1 MLNITNPRTGG
12 SSRQQR
18 SWGVAEQKIVAA
30 NQKWCCA
37 HCGSSLPASF
47 EVDHRVPLWAGG
59 ADCYKTNA
67 QALCPTC
74 HASKTQRESIERRNL
89 RRAKR
94 EAAVKLA
101 REQAEEDERR
111 RLPAVPAAEPPRERP
126 VQATRAT
133 PEEREVNLLED
144 NPFLK
149 FAFIPPEGARG
160 RSLW

>member
-1 MLNITNPRTGG
+1 MRSPRAGT

-30 NQKWCCA
+30 SQKWCCA
-37 HCGSSLPASF
+37 HCACSLPASF

-59 ADCYKTNA
+59 ADCWKTNA

-94 EAAVKLA
+94 EAAIRLA
-101 REQAEEDERR
+101 KQQAEEEERR
-111 RLPAVPAAEPPRERP
+111 RPRVEPPAEPAPPPPPPPKPPEP
-126 VQATRAT
+126 T
-133 PEEREVNLLED
+133 PEEREQNFLSD

-149 FAFIPPEGARG
+149 YAFVAPQATRM

>member
-1 MLNITNPRTGG
+1 MRP
-12 SSRQQR
+12 QR

-30 NQKWCCA
+30 GQKWCCA
-37 HCGSSLPASF
+37 HCSSSLPASF
-47 EVDHRVPLWAGG
+47 EIDHRVPLWAGG
-59 ADCYKTNA
+59 ADCWKTNA

-94 EAAVKLA
+94 EAAVRLA
-101 REQAEEDERR
+101 REQAEEEERR
-111 RLPAVPAAEPPRERP
+111 RPRVEPPEPPEPPPRP
-126 VQATRAT
+126 TT
-133 PEEREVNLLED
+133 PTPDEREANLLEE

-149 FAFIPPEGARG
+149 FAFIPPEGARA